1 MNQNLAESDRAQ
13 VEAACALVAQHLGRN
28 LMAVHL
34 YGSAIDGG
42 LQFYSDIDLLVT
54 VREPIDGQ
62 QRKALM
68 NGLLKISAFPGASST
83 YRALEVTV
91 VVYAHLVPW
100 RFPPLR
106 DMQFGEW
113 LRDDIRAGVYEPMQA
128 DPDIAILLTKVR
140 KSSVA
145 LIGEKAD
152 MVFAA
157 VPKSDLFKTFRYC
170 LDLWQERADLK
181 GDERN
186 IILTLARIW
195 YSVVTGEM
203 IGKDKAAAWLLP
215 QLSEAHAATLQ
226 AARSEY
232 LGVST
237 MDWSAAMPS
246 VERFVWFAKAQIIEL
261 LGKIHPSD

>member
-1 MNQNLAESDRAQ
+1 
-13 VEAACALVAQHLGRN
+13 LVAQHLGRN

-34 YGSAIDGG
+34 YGSAIDGR

-54 VREPIDGQ
+54 VHEPIDGL
-62 QRKALM
+62 QREALM
-68 NGLLKISAFPGASST
+68 TGLLEISAFPGTSCK

-100 RFPPLR
+100 RFAPQR

-140 KSSVA
+140 KSSVP
-145 LIGEKAD
+145 LIGEEAD
-152 MVFAA
+152 MIFAA
-157 VPKSDLFKTFRYC
+157 VPKSDLLKAFQYS
-170 LDLWQERADLK
+170 LELWQEPADLQ

-195 YSVVTGEM
+195 YSVVTGEI
-203 IGKDKAAAWLLP
+203 IGKDEAATWLLP
-215 QLSEAHAATLQ
+215 QLSEEHAATLQ

-232 LGVST
+232 LGLSV
-237 MDWSAAMPS
+237 MDWTAAMPS
-246 VERFVWFAKAQIIEL
+246 VERFVWFAKAHIIEL
-261 LGKIHPSD
+261 PGKIHPSE